1 MNLIIW
7 LRENNPLYREIQLDN
22 AALDELPE
30 DGRYEGVIINSAN
43 ENDVE
48 TTQANDE
55 ALNDSY
61 GSMISTVPLPPNT
74 GLERDAVEARL
85 DELQLAAPVN
95 RDSTLSNEESHSI
108 SQRLSQLSKNN
119 IPVN

>member
-1 MNLIIW
+1 M
-7 LRENNPLYREIQLDN
+7 YREIQLHN

-43 ENDVE
+43 ENDIE

-61 GSMISTVPLPPNT
+61 GSMISTVPRPQNT
-74 GLERDAVEARL
+74 GLERDAIQDQL
-85 DELQLAAPVN
+85 DELQFVPPMN
-95 RDSTLSNEESHSI
+95 RDNILSNEESHPV
-108 SQRLSQLSKNN
+108 SQRLSQLSTNN
-119 IPVN
+119 APVDWPTIEA